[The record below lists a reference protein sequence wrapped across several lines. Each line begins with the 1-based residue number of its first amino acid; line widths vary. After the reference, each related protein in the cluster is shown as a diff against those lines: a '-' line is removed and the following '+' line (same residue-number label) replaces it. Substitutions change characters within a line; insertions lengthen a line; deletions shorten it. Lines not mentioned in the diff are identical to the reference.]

1 MKEILYNITNKKKRG
16 FLKIAIIDDYKQDQK
31 DFLETNE
38 FIYNFNLTLDKIE
51 LNNVKLT
58 DLLAFVVT
66 KNKQYTLNGFK
77 NYSILVRVEEFPNSN
92 DSHSIQKNVAIYI
105 KGKDKDRKISIKMY
119 DLCLIYLWSIPIDFK
134 YFKIRNLFVYNSH
147 G

>member
-1 MKEILYNITNKKKRG
+1 M
-16 FLKIAIIDDYKQDQK
+16 AIIDDYKQDQK

-119 DLCLIYLWSIPIDFK
+119 ATKEGYKFLLNQNCSYFDLKFITE
-134 YFKIRNLFVYNSH
+134 NLNDLLEFVFY
-147 G
+147 GKEA

>member
-1 MKEILYNITNKKKRG
+1 M
-16 FLKIAIIDDYKQDQK
+16 AIIDDYKQDQK

-119 DLCLIYLWSIPIDFK
+119 ATRDGYKFLLNQNGSYFDLKFITE
-134 YFKIRNLFVYNSH
+134 NLNDLLEFVFY
-147 G
+147 GKEA

>member
-1 MKEILYNITNKKKRG
+1 M
-16 FLKIAIIDDYKQDQK
+16 AIIDDYKQDQK

-66 KNKQYTLNGFK
+66 KNKQYTLNRFK

-119 DLCLIYLWSIPIDFK
+119 VTRDGYKFLLNQNGSYFDLKFITE
-134 YFKIRNLFVYNSH
+134 NLNDLLEFVFY
-147 G
+147 GKEA

>member
-1 MKEILYNITNKKKRG
+1 M
-16 FLKIAIIDDYKQDQK
+16 AIIDDYKQDQK

-38 FIYNFNLTLDKIE
+38 FIYNFNLTLDKFE
-51 LNNVKLT
+51 LDNVKLT

-105 KGKDKDRKISIKMY
+105 KGKGKDRKISIKMY
-119 DLCLIYLWSIPIDFK
+119 ATRDGYKFLLNQNGSYFDLKFITE
-134 YFKIRNLFVYNSH
+134 NLNDLLEFVFY
-147 G
+147 GKEA

>member
-1 MKEILYNITNKKKRG
+1 M
-16 FLKIAIIDDYKQDQK
+16 AIIDEYKQDQK

-77 NYSILVRVEEFPNSN
+77 NYSSLVRVEEFPNSN
-92 DSHSIQKNVAIYI
+92 DSHDIQKNVAIYI

-119 DLCLIYLWSIPIDFK
+119 ATRDGYKFLLNQNSSYFDLKFITE
-134 YFKIRNLFVYNSH
+134 NLNDLLEFVFY
-147 G
+147 GKEA

>member
-1 MKEILYNITNKKKRG
+1 M
-16 FLKIAIIDDYKQDQK
+16 AIIDEYKQDQK
-31 DFLETNE
+31 DFLEINE

-92 DSHSIQKNVAIYI
+92 DSHDIQKNVAIYI

-119 DLCLIYLWSIPIDFK
+119 ATRDGYKFLLNQNSSYFDLKFITE
-134 YFKIRNLFVYNSH
+134 NLNDLLEFVFY
-147 G
+147 GKEA

>member
-1 MKEILYNITNKKKRG
+1 M
-16 FLKIAIIDDYKQDQK
+16 AIIDDYRQDQK

-51 LNNVKLT
+51 LDNVKLT

-66 KNKQYTLNGFK
+66 KNKQYTLKGFK
-77 NYSILVRVEEFPNSN
+77 NYSILVCVEEFPNPN
-92 DSHSIQKNVAIYI
+92 HSHDIQKNVAIYI

-119 DLCLIYLWSIPIDFK
+119 ATIDGYKFLLNQNGSYFDLKFITE
-134 YFKIRNLFVYNSH
+134 NLNDLLEFVFY
-147 G
+147 GKEA

>member
-1 MKEILYNITNKKKRG
+1 M
-16 FLKIAIIDDYKQDQK
+16 AIIDEYKQDQK

-92 DSHSIQKNVAIYI
+92 YSHDIQKNVAIYI

-119 DLCLIYLWSIPIDFK
+119 ATRDGYKFLLNQNSSYFDLKFITE
-134 YFKIRNLFVYNSH
+134 NLNDLLEFVFY
-147 G
+147 GKEA

>member
-1 MKEILYNITNKKKRG
+1 M
-16 FLKIAIIDDYKQDQK
+16 AIIDEYKQDQK

-92 DSHSIQKNVAIYI
+92 DSHDIQKNVAIYI

-119 DLCLIYLWSIPIDFK
+119 ATRDGYKFLLNQNSSYFNLKFITENLNDLLE
-134 YFKIRNLFVYNSH
+134 FVFY
-147 G
+147 GKEA

>member
-1 MKEILYNITNKKKRG
+1 M
-16 FLKIAIIDDYKQDQK
+16 AIIDDYKQDQK

-119 DLCLIYLWSIPIDFK
+119 VTRDGYKFLLNQNGSYFDLKFITE
-134 YFKIRNLFVYNSH
+134 NLNDLLEFVFY
-147 G
+147 GKEA

>member
-1 MKEILYNITNKKKRG
+1 MT
-16 FLKIAIIDDYKQDQK
+16 IIDEYKQDQK

-92 DSHSIQKNVAIYI
+92 DSHDIQKNVAIYI

-119 DLCLIYLWSIPIDFK
+119 ATRDGYKFLLNQNSSYFDLKFITE
-134 YFKIRNLFVYNSH
+134 NLNDLLEFVFY
-147 G
+147 GKEA

>member
-1 MKEILYNITNKKKRG
+1 M
-16 FLKIAIIDDYKQDQK
+16 AIIDEYKQDQK

-92 DSHSIQKNVAIYI
+92 DSHDIQKNVAIYI

-119 DLCLIYLWSIPIDFK
+119 ATRDGYKFLLNQNSSYFDLKFITE
-134 YFKIRNLFVYNSH
+134 NLNDLLEFVFY
-147 G
+147 GKDA

>member
-1 MKEILYNITNKKKRG
+1 M
-16 FLKIAIIDDYKQDQK
+16 AIIDDYKQDQK

-92 DSHSIQKNVAIYI
+92 DSHGIQKNVAIYI

-119 DLCLIYLWSIPIDFK
+119 ATKEGYKFLLNQNCSYFDLKFITE
-134 YFKIRNLFVYNSH
+134 NLNDLLEFVFY
-147 G
+147 GKEA

>member
-1 MKEILYNITNKKKRG
+1 M
-16 FLKIAIIDDYKQDQK
+16 AIIDDYRQDQK

-51 LNNVKLT
+51 LDNVKLT

-77 NYSILVRVEEFPNSN
+77 NYSILVRVEEFPNPN
-92 DSHSIQKNVAIYI
+92 HSHDIQKNVAIYI

-119 DLCLIYLWSIPIDFK
+119 TTRDGYKFLLNQNGSYFDLKFITE
-134 YFKIRNLFVYNSH
+134 NLNDLLEFVFY
-147 G
+147 GKEA

>member
-1 MKEILYNITNKKKRG
+1 M
-16 FLKIAIIDDYKQDQK
+16 AIIDEYKQDQK

-66 KNKQYTLNGFK
+66 KK
-77 NYSILVRVEEFPNSN
+77 
-92 DSHSIQKNVAIYI
+92 
-105 KGKDKDRKISIKMY
+105 
-119 DLCLIYLWSIPIDFK
+119 
-134 YFKIRNLFVYNSH
+134 
-147 G
+147 

>member
-1 MKEILYNITNKKKRG
+1 M
-16 FLKIAIIDDYKQDQK
+16 AIIDEYKQDQK

-92 DSHSIQKNVAIYI
+92 DSHDIQKNVAIYI

-119 DLCLIYLWSIPIDFK
+119 ATRDGYKFLLNQNNSYFDLKFITE
-134 YFKIRNLFVYNSH
+134 NLNDLLEFVFY
-147 G
+147 GKEA

>member
-1 MKEILYNITNKKKRG
+1 M
-16 FLKIAIIDDYKQDQK
+16 AIIDEYKQDQK

-92 DSHSIQKNVAIYI
+92 DSHDIQKNVAIYI

-119 DLCLIYLWSIPIDFK
+119 ATRDGYKFLLNQNSSYFDLKFITE
-134 YFKIRNLFVYNSH
+134 NLNDLLEFVFY
-147 G
+147 GKEA